1 MVMASDDQGQHGNR
15 REFTRL
21 RSSAECRC
29 TLMGRESR
37 AVLLDVSRG
46 GLKLRFDDAEL
57 AMAAILPVP
66 CDIIIRDDLSVM
78 PATVMWAGG
87 GLAGCR
93 FHEPLS
99 LDEVSRMMG
108 GSFRLDVQR
117 DPMPLAEITSAP
129 QIHAESEAER
139 EARMEAEMAAKIRL
153 MVESDEA
160 DEKTPTPPS

>member
-1 MVMASDDQGQHGNR
+1 MKRFGGVVMVSDDQHDNR

-29 TLMGRESR
+29 ALMGRESR

-46 GLKLRFDDAEL
+46 GLKLRFDDGEL

-66 CDIIIRDDLSVM
+66 CDIVIRDDLSAM

-93 FHEPLS
+93 FHEPLT

-108 GSFRLDVQR
+108 GGFRLEVQR
-117 DPMPLAEITSAP
+117 EPMPSAEVASAP
-129 QIHAESEAER
+129 QISFESHAER
-139 EARMEAEMAAKIRL
+139 EARQDAEMAARIRML
-153 MVESDEA
+153 VESDEA
-160 DEKTPTPPS
+160 